1 MLNKYRQAFAGN
13 TAWRFSTAGFIARLP
28 VSMVGIGI
36 LMYVEAERGSYTIAG
51 AVSGSI
57 SIAAASII
65 AKVTRDRIMR
75 DLDEIYPEYFQHV
88 L

>member
-57 SIAAASII
+57 SIA
-65 AKVTRDRIMR
+65 VTFLKFESSSESRKT
-75 DLDEIYPEYFQHV
+75 P
-88 L
+88 

>member
-1 MLNKYRQAFAGN
+1 MLSKYRQAFAGN

-36 LMYVEAERGSYTIAG
+36 LMYVEAERGSYTSAG

-57 SIAAASII
+57 SIVFFSPTTISTNPFS
-65 AKVTRDRIMR
+65 KP
-75 DLDEIYPEYFQHV
+75 EIRLP
-88 L
+88 